1 MKRLIA
7 MIAVLGAVGFT
18 PHALAVG
25 TAASTEVN
33 NTANATFTVDGNDST
48 VPSNEVTFLV
58 DEILDVDVQDDGVT
72 TLASPGDT
80 GAVTTF
86 TVTNTGNGVE
96 DYVLTVDRTGNGAAD
111 DFDPTAATPVQIYI
125 DDGDGIFD
133 PATDTPFDPAV
144 DTLTLDANDPDADD
158 AIVFV
163 LHDIPAGQV
172 SGDTALVD
180 LTATSQTKLNNNPAN
195 DDVAGAVYENEGD
208 AGVDAV
214 VGPNNASDTDTGDI
228 LVNDLDITL
237 VKRADKV
244 AGLGTL
250 GLIDDGL
257 GNGPDT
263 GVVEVPGDTIRYTLT
278 FTVTGDGTV
287 DDLFIT
293 DAIPFDATTGDLL
306 VDYVTGSLTS
316 NATLDDGT
324 TATDTPSDS
333 AADADGG
340 FQGTIPAGN
349 PNATRPGVVFNVE
362 QLLGITD
369 VTVTTAGSGFTLVVT
384 FDVTIPDG
392 STP

>member
-1 MKRLIA
+1 MRRLIA
-7 MIAVLGAVGFT
+7 MIAVLSAAGFS

-25 TAASTEVN
+25 TAASTEVS
-33 NTANATFTVDGNDST
+33 NTANATFTVDGNDTT

-58 DEILDVDVQDDGVT
+58 DEILDVDVEDDGIT
-72 TLASPGDT
+72 TLAAPGDT
-80 GAVTTF
+80 DVVTQF

-96 DYVLTVDRTGNGAAD
+96 DFVLTVDRNANGAVD

-144 DTLTLDANDPDADD
+144 DTLTLDANDPDTND
-158 AIVFV
+158 AVVFV
-163 LHDIPAGQV
+163 LHDIPPGQV

-180 LTATSQTKLNNNPAN
+180 LNATSQTQLNEGAQGDPA
-195 DDVAGAVYENEGD
+195 GTVYENAGD
-208 AGVDAV
+208 TGVDAV
-214 VGPNNASDTDTGDI
+214 VGPSTASDTDTGDI

-237 VKRADKV
+237 VKRADKI

-257 GNGPDT
+257 GNGPDA
-263 GVVEVPGDTIRYTLT
+263 GVVEVPGDTVRYTLT
-278 FTVTGDGTV
+278 FTAVGAGTI

-293 DAIPFDATTGDLL
+293 DAIPFDATTGDLV
-306 VDYVTGSLTS
+306 VDYVTGSLNS

-349 PNATRPGVVFNVE
+349 PNAGRPGVVFNVE

-392 STP
+392 S